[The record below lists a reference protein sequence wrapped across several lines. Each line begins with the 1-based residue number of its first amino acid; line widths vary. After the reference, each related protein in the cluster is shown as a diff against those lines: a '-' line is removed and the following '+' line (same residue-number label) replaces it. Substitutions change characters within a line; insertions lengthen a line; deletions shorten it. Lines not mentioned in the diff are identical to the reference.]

1 MRATRAISLA
11 MVAGLAGAQTFAAE
25 HLVTVDA
32 AYTSVF
38 NLNGDGTAGDY
49 VFGTGYGEL
58 NRAQIINIA
67 AGSADLGPN
76 YGFFE
81 DVCLNGT
88 PDEFWCGPDF
98 ASGTYVPNKYVGLV
112 GDGPVPGQPQFTVT
126 ADVSGIPAGYNAQLS
141 AIGFTADYSG
151 NYAFP
156 VAQTLTADGTL
167 TATIDF
173 TAGTLVN
180 YRAQIILNGPI
191 ISPADAATVGYMNVT
206 NFKVTYPDPTA
217 PTGVAATGS
226 SDGSFL
232 ISWTGSTVPPATYL
246 IQQSDGSGSR
256 SGWVDVASVPWTQT
270 SYTASTS
277 LDLGD
282 SASFRV
288 VASGAGGVTA
298 SSSPVT
304 SSVPLPREA
313 TPVPVMPLWALL
325 LLGALVGLFGYRRI
339 TS

>member
-1 MRATRAISLA
+1 MNVTRSLP
-11 MVAGLAGAQTFAAE
+11 LAALFGALSVQVLAVE
-25 HLVTVDA
+25 HPITLDSA
-32 AYTSVF
+32 FNNVF
-38 NLNGDGTAGDY
+38 NLNGDGTAGAY
-49 VFGTGYGEL
+49 VYGEVYGDL
-58 NRAQIINIA
+58 SAAQIIDIA
-67 AGSADLGPN
+67 AGSAKMGPN
-76 YGFFE
+76 TGYYQ
-81 DVCLNGT
+81 DVCIDG
-88 PDEFWCGPDF
+88 DKDSFWCGSDG
-98 ASGTYVPNKYVGLV
+98 STPNKFVGLV
-112 GDGPVPGQPQFTVT
+112 GGGPVPGQPQFTVT
-126 ADVSGIPAGYNAQLS
+126 ADVSGIPAGYSAQIT
-141 AIGFTADYSG
+141 AIGFSADYSE

-180 YRAQIILNGPI
+180 YVAQVILNGPI
-191 ISPADAATVGYMNVT
+191 IDPADKATVGYMNVT
-206 NFKVTYPDPTA
+206 NLKATYADPTA

-226 SDGSFL
+226 ADGSFL

-246 IQQSDGSGSR
+246 IQQSDGSG
-256 SGWVDVASVPWTQT
+256 WVDVPWTQT

-304 SSVPLPREA
+304 SSVPLPRDA